1 MGSEVSTWTFAAY
14 IARLKHE
21 SRGADT
27 ERGMT
32 RLRRTIGEVATF
44 LNETDHDPDDG
55 GWIRLLRE
63 YEIAAEIGSIRHEWP
78 DGCNPTTSVV

>member
-1 MGSEVSTWTFAAY
+1 MSQWTYAAY

-21 SRGADT
+21 TKGADT

-32 RLRRTIGEVATF
+32 RLRRTLVEVATF
-44 LNETDHDPDDG
+44 LNTTDHDADED

-63 YEIAAEIGSIRHEWP
+63 YEIAAEIGGIRSEWP
-78 DGCNPTTSVV
+78 ENGQQVVCVV